1 MAARKEVDNMEYRK
15 PEMLVSQQAAD
26 AIQSNLD
33 KNVMPPDSQNLGPQT
48 GAPAYEADE

>member
-1 MAARKEVDNMEYRK
+1 MEYRK
-15 PEMLVSQQAAD
+15 PEMLLSQQAAQ

-33 KNVMPPDSQNLGPQT
+33 KNVIPPDAQNLGPKT